1 MEKINLKKLYSIFRD
16 TKSHGVVS
24 LHFLCSVGIFFCLWP
39 SIPKY
44 AHTELY
50 QNFSYE
56 TLSGTRNHEFES
68 VSDLIGE
75 LSFFIKQSTLANI
88 KRKEKDDE
96 KSLQEIEKIC
106 NFVEKPDEFSEEVID
121 GLFKDLEHKKVQH
134 PYVEPQVQD
143 AETIERET
151 KNENDEFL
159 DLYKKFNEVN
169 DAAARQKKG
178 NEAIDLIG
186 NIKDE
191 DNPFD
196 GTFKADLE
204 DIFINDSLFDNFDQN
219 NKKDIKMVSEDEN
232 LDQNDALFEEWPTR
246 PVKRQIIKPNAR
258 LEFAANK
265 IKRNTRDKEIGKI

>member
-1 MEKINLKKLYSIFRD
+1 MHHSFIIVPDGEVLEGMKKINLKKVYSIFRD

-24 LHFLCSVGIFFCLWP
+24 LHFLRSVGIFFCLRP

-50 QNFSYE
+50 QNLSYE
-56 TLSGTRNHEFES
+56 TLSGTRNYEFES

-96 KSLQEIEKIC
+96 KSKQEIEKTR

-121 GLFKDLEHKKVQH
+121 GLFKDLEHKKVEH
-134 PYVEPQVQD
+134 PYAEPQVQD
-143 AETIERET
+143 EETIERDT
-151 KNENDEFL
+151 KNNNDEFL

-169 DAAARQKKG
+169 DTAARQKKG
-178 NEAIDLIG
+178 NEAIDLI
-186 NIKDE
+186 NDIKDE

-196 GTFKADLE
+196 GTFKADPE
-204 DIFINDSLFDNFDQN
+204 DIFINDNLFDSFDQS
-219 NKKDIKMVSEDEN
+219 NKKRYKDGV
-232 LDQNDALFEEWPTR
+232 
-246 PVKRQIIKPNAR
+246 
-258 LEFAANK
+258 
-265 IKRNTRDKEIGKI
+265 